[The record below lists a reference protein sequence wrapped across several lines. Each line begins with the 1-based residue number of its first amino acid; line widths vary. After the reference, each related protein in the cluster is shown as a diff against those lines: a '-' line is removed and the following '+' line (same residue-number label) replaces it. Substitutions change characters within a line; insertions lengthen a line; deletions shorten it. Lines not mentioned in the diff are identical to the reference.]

1 MKITALTQNVR
12 VLAKEATPSKDGQ
25 NTYYKVTTLIGTE
38 AGSISCTKDVYDLV
52 ENDKTYDLTATYNS
66 EYKTFKFE
74 QVAKMP
80 TADGKAPIK

>member
-25 NTYYKVTTLIGTE
+25 NTYYKATVLIGTE
-38 AGSISCTKDVYDLV
+38 AGSISCTKEVYDLV

-74 QVAKMP
+74 QVAKIP
-80 TADGKAPIK
+80 VADSKASVK